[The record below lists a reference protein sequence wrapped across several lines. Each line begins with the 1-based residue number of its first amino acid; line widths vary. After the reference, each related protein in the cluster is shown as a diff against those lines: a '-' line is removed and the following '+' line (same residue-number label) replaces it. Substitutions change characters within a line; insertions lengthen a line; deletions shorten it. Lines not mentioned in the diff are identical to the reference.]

1 MPARIM
7 CASTSYPPSP
17 VFRAQSGAGFR
28 RCLTEKSARL
38 TAQAT
43 LCRRD
48 VLQTARITTI
58 SHGQTG
64 RTQHRAASELSRKAF
79 RGIANRAVT

>member
-1 MPARIM
+1 
-7 CASTSYPPSP
+7 
-17 VFRAQSGAGFR
+17 
-28 RCLTEKSARL
+28 
-38 TAQAT
+38 
-43 LCRRD
+43 

-64 RTQHRAASELSRKAF
+64 RTQHRVASELSRKAF